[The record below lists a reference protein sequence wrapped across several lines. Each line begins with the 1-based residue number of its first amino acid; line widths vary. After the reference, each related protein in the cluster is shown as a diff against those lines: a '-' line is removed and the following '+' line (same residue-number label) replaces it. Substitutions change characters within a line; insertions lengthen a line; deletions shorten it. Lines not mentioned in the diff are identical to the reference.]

1 MSSLQSLKEKALAD
15 PEVKAQY
22 DALESEFIDILSSM
36 HELAACVGKLQSK
49 H

>member
-1 MSSLQSLKEKALAD
+1 MNSLQSLKEKALAD

-36 HELAACVGKLQSK
+36 HETGSVRG
-49 H
+49 